1 MSYIYDFDSD
11 FELKETLDA
20 LHKELD
26 LKEGVLGYYNI
37 EEDHGIEEKL
47 PIEELKKKFLEIHE
61 DQTHIYAIFGQ
72 FELNT
77 GENSFE
83 VISKIKLKL
92 EGINDFEEKE

>member
-26 LKEGVLGYYNI
+26 LKEGVFGYDNI